1 MPRSSRFAEQKS
13 RRAAEDRDHCVAE
26 SPASRQAGLASNSET
41 ERERRAAESPASRQ
55 ARLALDKVATRR
67 HRQALESSITEN
79 HHMRAELRRQA
90 AVVAAAGCARRDA
103 IHNDAFEHLLWLH
116 SC

>member
-1 MPRSSRFAEQKS
+1 MGSEMCI
-13 RRAAEDRDHCVAE
+13 RD
-26 SPASRQAGLASNSET
+26 SRQAGLASNSET

-90 AVVAAAGCARRDA
+90 AVVAASGCARRDA

>member
-1 MPRSSRFAEQKS
+1 MLPSRLP
-13 RRAAEDRDHCVAE
+13 H
-26 SPASRQAGLASNSET
+26 
-41 ERERRAAESPASRQ
+41 
-55 ARLALDKVATRR
+55 ARLASDKAATRR
-67 HRQALESSITEN
+67 HRQALESSIAEN